1 MYIICVITDTENVKL
16 LRTAKETTVDEPGPN
31 EDFMRRRISA
41 HAMNIFMK
49 TVSISNG
56 LISRVV
62 YIRKTNNGYHLS
74 GS

>member
-1 MYIICVITDTENVKL
+1 MKNVKL

-41 HAMNIFMK
+41 HEMNIFMK
-49 TVSISNG
+49 IVSILNG
-56 LISRVV
+56 LISPIV
-62 YIRKTNNGYHLS
+62 YIGNTNNGYHLS

>member
-1 MYIICVITDTENVKL
+1 MYIICVTTDTENVKL

-41 HAMNIFMK
+41 HVMNIFMK
-49 TVSISNG
+49 IVSILNG
-56 LISRVV
+56 LVSPIVNFGNT
-62 YIRKTNNGYHLS
+62 KNGYHLA

>member
-1 MYIICVITDTENVKL
+1 MYIICITTDTENVKL

-41 HAMNIFMK
+41 HEMNIFMK
-49 TVSISNG
+49 IVSILNG
-56 LISRVV
+56 LISPIV
-62 YIRKTNNGYHLS
+62 YIGNTNNGYHLS